1 MTAGKTRGGR
11 AACAAS
17 IDRMSFQIFG
27 LPVSRG
33 VAIGR
38 AVLVASSRVD
48 VAHYFIDDARVEA
61 EIERLRIA
69 RDLVASELS
78 ILQRD
83 LPSEAPAELSALL
96 DVHLM
101 LLHDE
106 TLTGATKQ
114 WIRERHYNAEWALSA
129 QLEVLARQFDE
140 MEDAYLR
147 ERKADLEQV
156 VERLLRAMAR
166 GPASSFA
173 PAPGVHPRD
182 FAGED
187 PLVLVANDI
196 APADMLQF
204 KRSVF
209 TGFITDVGGKTS
221 HTAIVARSMD
231 IPAVVGAREASRI
244 IRQDDW
250 LVIDGDAGIVIV
262 DPSAIVLEEYRFRQ
276 RQSELGRERLA
287 RLRHTPAVTLDGES
301 VELLANIEMPSDAAA
316 ALDAGAVGVGLFR
329 SEFLFMNR
337 GGELPGEDEQ
347 FEAYRTAVQAM
358 KGLPVTIRTVDIGAD
373 KPLDR
378 MSANELRH
386 EHALNPA
393 LGLRAI
399 RWSLSEPGMFRQQL
413 RAILRASAYGKV
425 KVLIPMVAHL
435 SEVRM
440 TLEALGRARQQLS
453 EAGRFYT
460 NVELGAMIEVPA
472 SALMLPTFLRHF
484 DFVSVGTNDLI
495 QYTLAI
501 DRADETV
508 AHLYDPWHPAVLG
521 LLARVIGQAG
531 AAGKPIS
538 VCGEMAGDPDF
549 TELLIAMGLRSLSM
563 HPSQIASIK
572 QRVLRTDARRWA
584 MQLERVLTADD
595 PEGECKN
602 AAQGLSR
609 QPRTESAV
617 G

>member
-1 MTAGKTRGGR
+1 
-11 AACAAS
+11 
-17 IDRMSFQIFG
+17 MSFQVFG

-48 VAHYFIDDARVEA
+48 VAHYFIDDERVDG
-61 EIERLRIA
+61 EIDRLRTA
-69 RDLVASELS
+69 RDAVANELS
-78 ILQRD
+78 TLQRD
-83 LPSEAPAELSALL
+83 LPAEAPAELSALL

-140 MEDAYLR
+140 MEDEYLR

-173 PAPGVHPRD
+173 PAPGVRPRD

-209 TGFITDVGGKTS
+209 TGFVTDVGGKTS

-250 LVIDGDAGIVIV
+250 IIIDGDAGIVIV
-262 DPSAIVLEEYRFRQ
+262 DPSPIVLEEYRFRQ
-276 RQSELGRERLA
+276 RQIELGRDRLA
-287 RLRHTPAVTLDGES
+287 RLRHTPAVTTDGER

-316 ALDAGAVGVGLFR
+316 ALEAGAVGVGLFR

-337 GGELPGEDEQ
+337 DGELPGEDEQ
-347 FEAYRTAVQAM
+347 FEAYKTAVQAM
-358 KGLPVTIRTVDIGAD
+358 NGLPVTIRTVDIGAD

-378 MSANELRH
+378 MSAHELRH
-386 EHALNPA
+386 EHVLNPA

-413 RAILRASAYGKV
+413 RAILRAAAYGKV
-425 KVLIPMVAHL
+425 RVLIPMVAHL
-435 SEVRM
+435 SEVRH
-440 TLEALGRARQQLS
+440 TLEALARAQQQLNES
-453 EAGRFYT
+453 GKAYGP
-460 NVELGAMIEVPA
+460 VEVGAMIEVPA
-472 SALMLPTFLRHF
+472 AALMLPAFLRYF
-484 DFVSVGTNDLI
+484 DYVSIGTNDLI

-501 DRADETV
+501 DRADEAV
-508 AHLYDPWHPAVLG
+508 AHLYDPWHPAVLR
-521 LLARVIGQAG
+521 LLHQTITQAR
-531 AAGKPIS
+531 AAGKHVS
-538 VCGEMAGDPDF
+538 VCGEMAGDPAF
-549 TELLIAMGLRSLSM
+549 TELLLGMGLRSFSM
-563 HPSQIASIK
+563 HPAQIASIK

-584 MQLERVLTADD
+584 ACVDDVLAADEPERQCAITAD
-595 PEGECKN
+595 
-602 AAQGLSR
+602 ALSFAQGATAAR
-609 QPRTESAV
+609 AA
-617 G
+617 